1 MRLNT
6 KGTTLAPPPYLTVP
20 REVGGEGVV
29 VVAVVGSADESGSLC
44 DAFAS

>member
-29 VVAVVGSADESGSLC
+29 VVAVVVGSADESG
-44 DAFAS
+44 